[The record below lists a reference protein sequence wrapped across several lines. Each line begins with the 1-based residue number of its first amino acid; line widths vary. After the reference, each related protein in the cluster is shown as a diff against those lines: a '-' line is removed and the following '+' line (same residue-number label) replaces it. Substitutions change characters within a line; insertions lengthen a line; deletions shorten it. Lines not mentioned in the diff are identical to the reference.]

1 MAIIKRSLLG
11 KFSGSAGDMVFCIR
25 NGKSYF
31 RSKPQPR
38 DPNKPK
44 SDKTKD
50 NESGF
55 AYTSSFTKKIS
66 ESEYLKFIWEN
77 SDLFGENYY
86 GRIFSANR
94 SKTPSTGLTL
104 DNIISPPNIY
114 MKINAVVWDDDYF
127 SLEYA
132 FDRQPEKD
140 FPLPFFAVSIV
151 YIFDPC
157 NPKKD
162 TAFEFLSFEELISE
176 QAPDKPNTV
185 TFNFSEANKKT
196 LSEFKKGIIYFT
208 LISNYPDPKN
218 IIWTTTSASEIIL
231 VP

>member
-25 NGKSYF
+25 NGKRYF
-31 RSKPQPR
+31 RSKPRPR

-44 SDKTKD
+44 SEKTKD

-66 ESEYLKFIWEN
+66 DSEYLKFIWEN

-104 DNIISPPNIY
+104 DNIISPQNIY

-132 FDRQPEKD
+132 FDSQSEKD
-140 FPLPFFAVSIV
+140 FSLPLYAVSIV
-151 YIFDPC
+151 YLFDPR
-157 NPKKD
+157 NPKRD
-162 TAFEFLSFEELISE
+162 PVFDFLSFEELVSE
-176 QAPDKPNTV
+176 QFTEKPNTV
-185 TFNFSEANKKT
+185 TYKFSDANKKT
-196 LSEFKKGIIYFT
+196 FSEFKKGIIYT
-208 LISNYPDPKN
+208 SLISNYTDPKN
-218 IIWTTTSASEIIL
+218 IIWTTTSAAEIIL